1 MRATRVLLNSAKKSS
16 IAANLPIEM
25 YPLFAA
31 MGVAVASGCFFTY
44 RHFAHDKELR
54 LWKNANLSNLD
65 NVLNA
70 EVQKNEAGNKDEK
83 KEENK
88 D

>member
-1 MRATRVLLNSAKKSS
+1 MRATRVLLNAAKKGSS
-16 IAANLPIEM
+16 GSNLPVEM

-31 MGVAVASGCFFTY
+31 MGVAVGSGCFFTY

-54 LWKNANLSNLD
+54 LWKNADLSNLD

-70 EVQKNEAGNKDEK
+70 EVHKDEK